1 MKRDAQTGATHSAD
15 GLCYL
20 AAAQV
25 EWPGGTLADVLLCN
39 KDDESVGTVDGVL
52 IHPPSRRVRFFVVHV
67 VPINGFFLVPI
78 EEIVHVDAAAGVARL
93 EAATGELRLARFDP
107 RAVRTFSDDD
117 AITAM
122 CAPHAA

>member
-1 MKRDAQTGATHSAD
+1 MKGNAHVAATHSAD

-52 IHPPSRRVRFFVVHV
+52 IHPPSRQVRFFVVRV
-67 VPINGFFLVPI
+67 TPINGYFLVPI
-78 EEIVHVDAAAGVARL
+78 EEIVHVDAEAGVARL
-93 EAATGELRLARFDP
+93 EAGGDELRLTRFDP
-107 RAVRTFSDDD
+107 RAVRAFSRDD

-122 CAPHAA
+122 SAPHAA